1 MSYLAVISK
10 VLLMLCIKLMFYTLK
25 TILGCFK
32 KDFYNFI
39 QFFSILT
46 DFGNR
51 KGSTSFTLNKTYK
64 FIIIKK
70 FIENYVNHP

>member
-1 MSYLAVISK
+1 
-10 VLLMLCIKLMFYTLK
+10 MFYTLK

-70 FIENYVNHP
+70 FIENYVNHPWVNWFHILLMFFCLLL